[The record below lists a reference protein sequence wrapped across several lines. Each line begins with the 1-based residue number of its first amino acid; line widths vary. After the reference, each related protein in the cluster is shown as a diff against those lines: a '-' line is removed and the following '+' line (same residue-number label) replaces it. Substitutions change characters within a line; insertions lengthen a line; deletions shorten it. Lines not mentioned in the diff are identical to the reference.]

1 VVELETSSAVSTS
14 VRIAEDRI
22 HLLDDGAA
30 QCVVSMADKGS
41 VQQFPGPR
49 SNLSVLNNVSGLYT

>member
-41 VQQFPGPR
+41 VQQFRGPR
-49 SNLSVLNNVSGLYT
+49 SNLQFRRNAVGGRF